1 MEEKVPNWDIGPG
14 TCKQIRMASGFAN
27 LKLVFRAVEAPNW
40 DLHPVSKLETCS
52 LWAKK
57 IQIGICVREQLSRP
71 AAQGA
76 GFAIYSEAS
85 FLRSKSPK
93 LGFAPGVVRAV
104 RIACFV
110 ITTHHPIT
118 IFANHPLPTRIELI
132 HNVFYKWY
140 LAMKTRKIY
149 LSFE

>member
-85 FLRSKSPK
+85 FLPQI
-93 LGFAPGVVRAV
+93 G
-104 RIACFV
+104 I
-110 ITTHHPIT
+110 
-118 IFANHPLPTRIELI
+118 PTRGSPSCQNRVFC
-132 HNVFYKWY
+132 HNNTSPHYN
-140 LAMKTRKIY
+140 LR
-149 LSFE
+149 